1 VETFNK
7 LLREKYFYKNRERC
21 EVLTG
26 YSSLERPRGG
36 DCAITWH
43 WTKCFTVFS

>member
-1 VETFNK
+1 MNYCERNIF
-7 LLREKYFYKNRERC
+7 KNLELC

-26 YSSLERPRGG
+26 YLSLERHLGG

-43 WTKCFTVFS
+43 WTKCFTIFSSNRV

>member
-1 VETFNK
+1 VETFNE

-26 YSSLERPRGG
+26 YSSLERHPGG

-43 WTKCFTVFS
+43 WTKCF